1 LGDRTFSQTTAIA
14 LNEYYKPPLRVDWF
28 DVTSS

>member
-14 LNEYYKPPLRVDWF
+14 LKKNYEPPLRVDWS